1 MTAMRWL
8 TLALVIASLVTL
20 SPLWAWIVLAA
31 WFASLAR
38 PIFTKLAKSLGGRE
52 RAGAAVTTL
61 LLLAIM
67 LPIGVLLI
75 SLGTSA
81 VDLVQRIVHSQGGRA
96 ALEAVVSSGSPSGAS
111 APSTAF
117 DLQKAIDLLKEHG
130 EKALSVVSTI
140 AGATAEGA
148 LGSFV
153 FVVSAYTF
161 LVEGGRARAFF
172 EAHAPIKPEHFRRLA
187 SAFTETGRG
196 LLIGMGLTGLAQAVI
211 ATIAYFAL
219 GVPRALVLGLLTLFA
234 SLIPSIGTALVWVP
248 IAAGLALTGRT
259 GAAIALSVIG
269 VAVIGAVDNVM
280 RPVFA
285 RFGKLEMPGYVLLI
299 AIFGGLAIFGG
310 WGLILGP
317 LILRLTLEALAINRA
332 DEGLPSYAPP
342 PSARLP

>member
-1 MTAMRWL
+1 MSAMRWI
-8 TLALVIASLVTL
+8 TLVLVLGSLITL
-20 SPLWAWIVLAA
+20 SPLWAWLVLAA

-38 PIFTKLAKSLGGRE
+38 PVFAKMAKSLGGRE

-61 LLLAIM
+61 LLLAFII
-67 LPIGVLLI
+67 PVAVLLI

-81 VDLVQRIVHSQGGRA
+81 ADLGQRILHSQGGRA

-111 APSTAF
+111 VPATSF
-117 DLQKAIDLLKEHG
+117 DLQQGIELLKEHG
-130 EKALSVVSTI
+130 EKAWSVVSTI
-140 AGATAEGA
+140 AGATAEAA
-148 LGSFV
+148 LGLFV
-153 FVVSAYTF
+153 FIVSAYTF
-161 LVEGGRARAFF
+161 LVDGSRAKAWF
-172 EAHAPIKPEHFRRLA
+172 EAHAPIKVEHFRRLA
-187 SAFTETGRG
+187 AAFTETGRG

-259 GAAIALSVIG
+259 VPAIVLTVIG
-269 VAVIGAVDNVM
+269 VAVIGTVDNVM

-285 RFGKLEMPGYVLLI
+285 HFGQLEMPSYVLLI
-299 AIFGGLAIFGG
+299 AIFGGLAVFGG

-317 LILRLTLEALAINRA
+317 LVVRLTMEALAITRE
-332 DEGLPSYAPP
+332 DQGLPSYAPP
-342 PSARLP
+342 PSSRLL